1 MDVMPLYIIDR
12 KFPDTSGK
20 SLTYPSASYNAVP
33 SVRLSLTVCVFLC
46 MWLGDKGQHAQ
57 VDHASPLGI
66 PDVQQEMGS

>member
-20 SLTYPSASYNAVP
+20 SLTYPSASYNPVP
-33 SVRLSLTVCVFLC
+33 SVRLCVRVFLC